1 MATPLALSVLLLAG
15 IAVANGGRIVGGQP
29 APIERYPSIVQV
41 DALNVF
47 TGTWSQSCGANILTS
62 RHVLSAA
69 HCFDGSLYEPSRR
82 RIRAGTADRN
92 FGGSIVYVE
101 REFIHPSYGQLGLDG
116 DICVV
121 RLLTALVFSPV
132 IQQGTIVAQGTQV
145 PDNMPVVHAGWG
157 ATSQGGPASSVLLD
171 TTIYTVNND
180 LCLFGLSRIAVANG
194 GRIVGGQPAPIER
207 YPSIVQ
213 VDALNVFTST
223 WSQSCGAN
231 ILTSRYVLS
240 AAHCFDGFLY
250 EPSRRRIRAGTAD
263 RNFGGSI
270 VYVEREFNHPSYGQ
284 LGMDGDICVVRL
296 STALVYSPVIQQ
308 GTIIAQGTQVPDNV
322 PVVHAGWGATSVGIL
337 CIYITGEL
345 L

>member
-101 REFIHPSYGQLGLDG
+101 REFNHPSYGQLGLDG

-157 ATSQGGPASSVLLD
+157 ATSQGGPASSILLD

-180 LCLFGLSRIAVANG
+180 LCRERYLNSPRQDIVTPNMICAGLLDIG
-194 GRIVGGQPAPIER
+194 GRDACQGDSGGPLYFGEIIVGVVSWGEG
-207 YPSIVQ
+207 
-213 VDALNVFTST
+213 
-223 WSQSCGAN
+223 CAN
-231 ILTSRYVLS
+231 ATFPGV
-240 AAHCFDGFLY
+240 
-250 EPSRRRIRAGTAD
+250 
-263 RNFGGSI
+263 
-270 VYVEREFNHPSYGQ
+270 
-284 LGMDGDICVVRL
+284 
-296 STALVYSPVIQQ
+296 STAVSSY
-308 GTIIAQGTQVPDNV
+308 TDWIIATAV
-322 PVVHAGWGATSVGIL
+322 
-337 CIYITGEL
+337 
-345 L
+345 